1 MGIDVDT
8 IKERELM
15 ALLTIRMWVLRER
28 TQMVSKLMT
37 WWWRFHSLR
46 EIMQEVNQVQ
56 GGETVMNVACGWP

>member
-46 EIMQEVNQVQ
+46 EIVQEVNQVQ
-56 GGETVMNVACGWP
+56 GGETVMNVAYGWP